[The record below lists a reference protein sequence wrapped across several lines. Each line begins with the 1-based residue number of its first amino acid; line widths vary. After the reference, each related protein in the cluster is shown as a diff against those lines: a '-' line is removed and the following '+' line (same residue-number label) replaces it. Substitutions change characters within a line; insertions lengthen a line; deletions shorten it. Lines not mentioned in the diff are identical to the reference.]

1 MYGMTNNNLA
11 LASNDS
17 LTIVLKR
24 FYNNLPDKPYHSNGF
39 DVEGLK
45 INRKIEAIKK
55 KYIQFN
61 HPKWKKYILIDIDR
75 PGAVTDWLYEAPH
88 LPAPNLIIENRK
100 NGHAHFVYELIDAV
114 SFTERSSLKAQNY
127 YNAVEKALT
136 SELGGDERYNGVVGK
151 NPYSEE
157 WRTST
162 YRTEAYHLKDL
173 ASKLELST
181 MGLTPIEMPQK
192 AQNDECAINGRND
205 EVFHSVRHLA
215 YKDIRYFKNNA
226 GLLFNHWFDHV
237 LKLVQEKNSFFI
249 NPMDYKECTHI
260 AKSISKYCWRN
271 HEECYKQFV
280 ERQRNKGSKGG
291 TSRSAK
297 YEEARRMTK
306 QLFRQGVS
314 LKQIAEKLNISYRT
328 AVRYTKGLLR
338 IKLLSFN
345 DINNLRKSA
354 LADKKA
360 RSEAKCIK
368 SERSESINNA
378 FNWCDSSQNQ
388 VLAARHTHAAPFG
401 VFFKKLLSF
410 TFKNLKFERLKGG
423 TIFNYYAKIP

>member
-1 MYGMTNNNLA
+1 MFGMANNSLA

-45 INRKIEAIKK
+45 INRKIEAVKK

-61 HPKWKKYILIDIDR
+61 HPNWKKYILIDIDR
-75 PGAVTDWLYEAPH
+75 PGAVTDWLYESPH

-136 SELGGDERYNGVVGK
+136 RELGGDERYNGVVGK
-151 NPYSEE
+151 NPCSEE

-173 ASKLELST
+173 ASKLELT
-181 MGLTPIEMPQK
+181 TGLTPFEVPQK
-192 AQNDECAINGRND
+192 AQNDESAINGRND
-205 EVFHSVRHLA
+205 EIFHSVRHLA
-215 YKDIRYFKNNA
+215 YKDIRDFKNNA

-237 LKLVQEKNSFFI
+237 LKLVQEKNSYYI

-271 HEECYKQFV
+271 HAECHRQFV
-280 ERQRNKGSKGG
+280 ERQRIKGSKGG
-291 TSRSAK
+291 TNRSAK

-306 QLFRQGVS
+306 LLFRQGVS
-314 LKQIAEKLNISYRT
+314 LKQIAEKVNISYRSV
-328 AVRYTKGLLR
+328 VRYTKGLLR

-360 RSEAKCIK
+360 RSGAKCIK
-368 SERSESINNA
+368 SEQSEGINNVLSS
-378 FNWCDSSQNQ
+378 CDTSPNQ
-388 VLAARHTHAAPFG
+388 VLAARHTNPAHFG
-401 VFFKKLLSF
+401 VFFKTFLSL
-410 TFKNLKFERLKGG
+410 TFKNLKFEWLNEK
-423 TIFNYYAKIP
+423 TILNYYSKIP